1 MRVCIP
7 TNEAR
12 GLASAISGHFGR
24 ARYFA
29 LADTADGSVEL
40 IGNERVCPGGGRC
53 DSAEVLRGRRV
64 DAVVCAGI
72 GAGALARLQALG
84 VRVVAAEAVDVA
96 GALAALR
103 AGRVRPFDPASACRE
118 EARPASTSES
128 TRSPLLVGGA
138 GPGGRA

>member
-1 MRVCIP
+1 M
-7 TNEAR
+7 
-12 GLASAISGHFGR
+12 SSHFGR

-40 IGNERVCPGGGRC
+40 IGNARACEGGGRC
-53 DSAEVLRGRRV
+53 DSAELLRGRRV

-96 GALAALR
+96 GALVALR
-103 AGRVRPFDPASACRE
+103 DGRVRPFDPRRVC
-118 EARPASTSES
+118 
-128 TRSPLLVGGA
+128 A
-138 GPGGRA
+138 GDGEHHHAH